1 MSASGYKRVRG
12 GSLASVRFIPE
23 SRLKQPRHCMAGID
37 PQPTCAAMNDD
48 PGGTGFGAAIL
59 GRTHPPI
66 LSG

>member
-1 MSASGYKRVRG
+1 MPDSGYKRVRG
-12 GSLASVRFIPE
+12 EVCQRVRSTPE

-66 LSG
+66 

>member
-1 MSASGYKRVRG
+1 MPASGYKRVRG
-12 GSLASVRFIPE
+12 GSLASVRFTPE
-23 SRLKQPRHCMAGID
+23 NRLKQPRRRVADID

-66 LSG
+66 